1 MKLFFSIFNR
11 LTKLEKVKFYW
22 ITFFIIILL
31 FLELISLSLLLPI
44 IKIIFSSD
52 KITILNEN
60 FFFNNLKFQ
69 NQVYFLLGSLVFL
82 YFIKNVFNAF
92 IIYYKKRF
100 LSDIQINFSS
110 RVFSYYLNQPY
121 NFFLT
126 NNKPQILRNLG
137 ILQEYIIVVENFIN
151 IAIEIFILALILIII
166 FYNDIFVGLFLT
178 IFAFFFIIV
187 FLKIFK
193 DRFRRY
199 GELINQY
206 NEKLLN
212 NYLDT
217 LGSIK
222 DIILQKKQNFFI
234 RDFSNNISVQA
245 AVNVKNGFFVEAP
258 RLIIEIVLVLGVS
271 SLIILL
277 TMVNQDL
284 SEITVTLTF
293 TIALIL
299 RAIPSITRII
309 YQSSGLFFKIDTI
322 KRVQTLLSTLK
333 FEKNFYTKKEIDFKK
348 IILKNINFTYADQN
362 KTEIFKNLD
371 LSINKNETIGII
383 GSSGSGKSTLL
394 DIICCILSP
403 NTGGIY
409 LDDKLIDKDLIN
421 SWQDKISYI
430 SQKNYLLNGSLSQ
443 NIAFAEDEKDINIER
458 IYEAIRFSKLESLV
472 KSHKEGI
479 NFQIG
484 EDGKNISG
492 GQRQRIILARSIYR
506 KADVI
511 IFDEATSALDKIN
524 ENQILGDIKENF
536 HGKKTLFISTHKE
549 STLTFCDRIINVDNF
564 KK

>member
-1 MKLFFSIFNR
+1 MKLFFSIFNK
-11 LTKLEKVKFYW
+11 LTKIEKIKFYW

-52 KITILNEN
+52 KVTILGDN
-60 FFFNNLKFQ
+60 FFFNDLKFQ
-69 NQVYFLLGSLVFL
+69 NQIYFLLSSLVFL
-82 YFIKNVFNAF
+82 YFIKNLFNAF

-110 RVFSYYLNQPY
+110 RVFGYYLNQSY

-151 IAIEIFILALILIII
+151 IAIEIFILALILFII

-348 IILKNINFTYADQN
+348 ITLKNINFTYADQN

-409 LDDKLIDKDLIN
+409 LDDKLIDKGLIN

>member
-1 MKLFFSIFNR
+1 MKIFFSIFNK
-11 LTKLEKVKFYW
+11 LTKSEKVKFYW

-44 IKIIFSSD
+44 IKIIFSSE
-52 KITILNEN
+52 KVSILNEN
-60 FFFNNLKFQ
+60 FFFNNLNFQ
-69 NQVYFLLGSLVFL
+69 NQIYFLLGSLVFL
-82 YFIKNVFNAF
+82 YFFKNIFNAF
-92 IIYYKKRF
+92 IIYFKKRF
-100 LSDIQINFSS
+100 LSDIQVNFSS
-110 RVFSYYLNQPY
+110 RVFSYFLNQPY
-121 NFFLT
+121 NYFLI
-126 NNKPQILRNLG
+126 NNKPQIMRNLG

-151 IAIEIFILALILIII
+151 IAIEIFILALILSII
-166 FYNDIFVGLFLT
+166 FYNNIFVGLFLT
-178 IFAFFFIIV
+178 VFAFFFIFV
-187 FLKIFK
+187 FLKVFK

-199 GELINQY
+199 GELINRY

-222 DIILQKKQNFFI
+222 DIILQKKQDFFI
-234 RDFSNNISVQA
+234 RNFSNNISVQA
-245 AVNVKNGFFVEAP
+245 TTNVKNGFFVEAP
-258 RLIIEIVLVLGVS
+258 RLIIEILLVLGIS
-271 SLIILL
+271 SLIVLL

-284 SEITVTLTF
+284 REITVTLTF

-322 KRVQTLLSTLK
+322 KRVQLLLSTLK
-333 FEKNFYTKKEIDFKK
+333 VEKNLYEKKEIDFKK
-348 IILKNINFTYADQN
+348 ISLKNINFTYVDQN
-362 KTEIFKNLD
+362 KIEIFKNLN

-403 NTGGIY
+403 NEGGVY
-409 LDDKLIDKDLIN
+409 LDDKLINTELLG
-421 SWQDKISYI
+421 SWQNKISYI
-430 SQKNYLLNGSLSQ
+430 SQKNYLLNGSLAQ
-443 NIAFAEDEKDINIER
+443 NIAFAEGEKDIKIER
-458 IYEAIRFSKLESLV
+458 IYEAIKFSKLDRLV
-472 KSHKEGI
+472 ESHKEGI

-511 IFDEATSALDKIN
+511 IFDEATSALDKSIEN
-524 ENQILGDIKENF
+524 EILDDIKENF
-536 HGKKTLFISTHKE
+536 YGKKTLFISTHKE
-549 STLTFCDRIINVDNF
+549 STLSFCDRIINVDNL

>member
-1 MKLFFSIFNR
+1 MKLFFSIFNK
-11 LTKLEKVKFYW
+11 LTKIEKIKFYW

-52 KITILNEN
+52 KVTILGDN
-60 FFFNNLKFQ
+60 FFFNDLKFQ
-69 NQVYFLLGSLVFL
+69 NQIYFLLSSLVFL
-82 YFIKNVFNAF
+82 YFIKNLFNAF

-193 DRFRRY
+193 DRFKRY

-234 RDFSNNISVQA
+234 RDFSSNISVQA

-258 RLIIEIVLVLGVS
+258 RLIIEIMLVLGVS

-409 LDDKLIDKDLIN
+409 LDDKLIDKDLIH

-430 SQKNYLLNGSLSQ
+430 SQKNYLLNESLSQ

-511 IFDEATSALDKIN
+511 IFDEATSALDKNN
-524 ENQILGDIKENF
+524 ENEILDDIKENF

-549 STLTFCDRIINVDNF
+549 TTLSFCDRIINVDNLG
-564 KK
+564 

>member
-1 MKLFFSIFNR
+1 MKLFFLIFNK
-11 LTKLEKVKFYW
+11 LTKLEKIKFYW

-52 KITILNEN
+52 KVTILGDN
-60 FFFNNLKFQ
+60 FFFNDLKFQ
-69 NQVYFLLGSLVFL
+69 NQIYFLLSSLVFL
-82 YFIKNVFNAF
+82 YFIKNLFNAF

-193 DRFRRY
+193 DRFKRY

-234 RDFSNNISVQA
+234 RDFSSNISVQA

-258 RLIIEIVLVLGVS
+258 RLIIEIMLVLGVS

-409 LDDKLIDKDLIN
+409 LDDKLIDKDLIH

-511 IFDEATSALDKIN
+511 IFDEATSALDKNN
-524 ENQILGDIKENF
+524 ENEILDDIKENF

-549 STLTFCDRIINVDNF
+549 TTLSFCDRIINVDNLG
-564 KK
+564 

>member
-1 MKLFFSIFNR
+1 MKLFFSIFNK
-11 LTKLEKVKFYW
+11 LTKIEKIKFYW

-52 KITILNEN
+52 KVTILGDN
-60 FFFNNLKFQ
+60 FFFNDLKFQ
-69 NQVYFLLGSLVFL
+69 NQIYFLLSSLVFL
-82 YFIKNVFNAF
+82 YFIKNLFNAF

-193 DRFRRY
+193 DRFKRY

-234 RDFSNNISVQA
+234 RDFSSNISVQA
-245 AVNVKNGFFVEAP
+245 AVNVKNGFF
-258 RLIIEIVLVLGVS
+258 
-271 SLIILL
+271 
-277 TMVNQDL
+277 
-284 SEITVTLTF
+284 
-293 TIALIL
+293 
-299 RAIPSITRII
+299 
-309 YQSSGLFFKIDTI
+309 
-322 KRVQTLLSTLK
+322 
-333 FEKNFYTKKEIDFKK
+333 
-348 IILKNINFTYADQN
+348 
-362 KTEIFKNLD
+362 
-371 LSINKNETIGII
+371 
-383 GSSGSGKSTLL
+383 
-394 DIICCILSP
+394 C
-403 NTGGIY
+403 
-409 LDDKLIDKDLIN
+409 
-421 SWQDKISYI
+421 
-430 SQKNYLLNGSLSQ
+430 
-443 NIAFAEDEKDINIER
+443 
-458 IYEAIRFSKLESLV
+458 
-472 KSHKEGI
+472 
-479 NFQIG
+479 
-484 EDGKNISG
+484 
-492 GQRQRIILARSIYR
+492 
-506 KADVI
+506 
-511 IFDEATSALDKIN
+511 
-524 ENQILGDIKENF
+524 
-536 HGKKTLFISTHKE
+536 
-549 STLTFCDRIINVDNF
+549 
-564 KK
+564 

>member
-1 MKLFFSIFNR
+1 MKLFFSIFNK
-11 LTKLEKVKFYW
+11 LTKIEKIKFYW

-52 KITILNEN
+52 KVTILGDN
-60 FFFNNLKFQ
+60 FFFNDLKFQ
-69 NQVYFLLGSLVFL
+69 NQIYFLLSSLVFL
-82 YFIKNVFNAF
+82 YFIKNLFNAF

-110 RVFSYYLNQPY
+110 RVFGYYLNQSY

-193 DRFRRY
+193 DRFKRY

-234 RDFSNNISVQA
+234 RDFSSNISVQA

-258 RLIIEIVLVLGVS
+258 RLIIEIMLVLGVS

-348 IILKNINFTYADQN
+348 ITLKNINFTYADQN

>member
-1 MKLFFSIFNR
+1 MKLFFSIFNK
-11 LTKLEKVKFYW
+11 LTKIEKIKFYW

-52 KITILNEN
+52 KVTILGDN
-60 FFFNNLKFQ
+60 FFFNDLKFQ
-69 NQVYFLLGSLVFL
+69 NQIYFLLSSLVFL
-82 YFIKNVFNAF
+82 YFIKNLFNAF

-193 DRFRRY
+193 DRFKRY

-234 RDFSNNISVQA
+234 RDFSSNISVQA

-258 RLIIEIVLVLGVS
+258 RLIIEIMLVLGVS

-409 LDDKLIDKDLIN
+409 LDDKLIDKDLIH

-511 IFDEATSALDKIN
+511 IFDEATSALDKNN
-524 ENQILGDIKENF
+524 ENEILDDIKENF

-549 STLTFCDRIINVDNF
+549 TTLSFCDRIINVDNLG
-564 KK
+564 

>member
-1 MKLFFSIFNR
+1 M
-11 LTKLEKVKFYW
+11 
-22 ITFFIIILL
+22 
-31 FLELISLSLLLPI
+31 ELISLSLLLPI

-52 KITILNEN
+52 KVTILGDN
-60 FFFNNLKFQ
+60 FFFNDLKFQ
-69 NQVYFLLGSLVFL
+69 NQIYFLLSSLVFL
-82 YFIKNVFNAF
+82 YFIKNLFNAF

-193 DRFRRY
+193 DRFKRY

-234 RDFSNNISVQA
+234 RDFSSNISVQA

-258 RLIIEIVLVLGVS
+258 RLIIEIMLVLGVS

-348 IILKNINFTYADQN
+348 ITLKNINFTYADQN

>member
-1 MKLFFSIFNR
+1 MKLFFSIFNK
-11 LTKLEKVKFYW
+11 LTKIEKIKFYW

-52 KITILNEN
+52 KVTILGDN
-60 FFFNNLKFQ
+60 FFFNDLKFQ
-69 NQVYFLLGSLVFL
+69 NQIYFLLSSLVFL
-82 YFIKNVFNAF
+82 YFIKNLFNAF

-193 DRFRRY
+193 DRFKRY

-234 RDFSNNISVQA
+234 RDFSSNISVQA

-258 RLIIEIVLVLGVS
+258 RLIIEIMLVLGVS

-348 IILKNINFTYADQN
+348 ITLKNINFTYADQN

>member
-1 MKLFFSIFNR
+1 MKLFFLIFNK
-11 LTKLEKVKFYW
+11 LTKLEKIKFYW

-52 KITILNEN
+52 KIAILGDN
-60 FFFNNLKFQ
+60 FFFNDLKFQ
-69 NQVYFLLGSLVFL
+69 NQIYFLLSSLVFL
-82 YFIKNVFNAF
+82 YFIKNLFNAF

-100 LSDIQINFSS
+100 LSDIQVNFCS
-110 RVFSYYLNQPY
+110 RVFNYYLNQPY
-121 NFFLT
+121 NFFLI

-137 ILQEYIIVVENFIN
+137 ILQEYILVVENFIN
-151 IAIEIFILALILIII
+151 VAIEIFILSLILFII

-178 IFAFFFIIV
+178 TFAFIFIIV

-222 DIILQKKQNFFI
+222 DIILQKKQNFFLHYFNKYI
-234 RDFSNNISVQA
+234 SNQATIS
-245 AVNVKNGFFVEAP
+245 VKNGFFIEAP
-258 RLIIEIVLVLGVS
+258 RLVIEIVLVLGVS
-271 SLIILL
+271 GLIILL

-299 RAIPSITRII
+299 RAIPSMTRII

-333 FEKNFYTKKEIDFKK
+333 FEKIFYEKKEIDFKK
-348 IILKNINFTYADQN
+348 ITLKNINFAYTDQN
-362 KTEIFKNLD
+362 KTEIFKNLN

-409 LDDKLIDKDLIN
+409 LDDKLIDKELVN
-421 SWQDKISYI
+421 SWQNKISYI
-430 SQKNYLLNGSLSQ
+430 SQKNYLLNGSLLQ

-458 IYEAIRFSKLESLV
+458 IYEAIRFSKLDNLV

-479 NFQIG
+479 DFQIG

-492 GQRQRIILARSIYR
+492 GQRQRIVLARSIYR

-511 IFDEATSALDKIN
+511 IFDEATSALDKVN
-524 ENQILGDIKENF
+524 ENQILGDIKNNF

-549 STLTFCDRIINVDNF
+549 NTLSFCDRIINVDNLD
-564 KK
+564 K